1 VKESL
6 RAISRIKNTGGV
18 RHEGGEASSGVI
30 SGCRVVE
37 ERLKSVRFVPRAG
50 AIVKERVETTGR
62 VLRPAGVEEQ
72 HLKAESGVAAPGG
85 IQIESLK
92 TNSVLAVPVVIL
104 KRALVPSAVL
114 LPGVASIRRRN
125 LPRRSVTISELV
137 DGFVRSTMGPARG
150 HFHGLYLCPTNL
162 IN

>member
-1 VKESL
+1 VEESL
-6 RAISRIKNTGGV
+6 RAISRIKSTGGV

-30 SGCRVVE
+30 SSWRVVE
-37 ERLKSVRFVPRAG
+37 ERLKSVRCVPHAG

-62 VLRPAGVEEQ
+62 VLCPAGVEEE

-104 KRALVPSAVL
+104 KRALVPWAVL
-114 LPGVASIRRRN
+114 LPG
-125 LPRRSVTISELV
+125 
-137 DGFVRSTMGPARG
+137 
-150 HFHGLYLCPTNL
+150 
-162 IN
+162 